1 MNLLGWYLLISMMF
15 VFAAMVEFAF
25 VLLIKQR
32 QESRNTGDNVG
43 SSGSNSDK
51 IPNNIPSEASKVF
64 INVIQEKNKI
74 ENLEETDELEM
85 REPSFWSRKY
95 ASFNGLNLTTKID
108 LAGIVLFHVSYM
120 IFNVM
125 YGVRVWN
132 LIHENV

>member
-1 MNLLGWYLLISMMF
+1 MMF
-15 VFAAMVEFAF
+15 VFAAMVEFAI

-43 SSGSNSDK
+43 TSGLNSDK
-51 IPNNIPSEASKVF
+51 IPKNIPSEASKVF
-64 INVIQEKNKI
+64 INVTQERNKI

-95 ASFNGLNLTTKID
+95 ASFNGLHLTTKID

-120 IFNVM
+120 IFNVV
-125 YGVRVWN
+125 YWVHVRNV
-132 LIHENV
+132 IYENV

>member
-1 MNLLGWYLLISMMF
+1 MMF
-15 VFAAMVEFAF
+15 VFAAMVEFAI

-43 SSGSNSDK
+43 TSGSNSDK
-51 IPNNIPSEASKVF
+51 IPKNIPSEASKVF

-108 LAGIVLFHVSYM
+108 SAGIVLFHVSYM
-120 IFNVM
+120 IFNVV
-125 YGVRVWN
+125 YWVHVRNV
-132 LIHENV
+132 IYENV